1 MKKLLLP
8 VLFFA
13 CLFAEDNKINLKI
26 DGMKCAYS
34 CAGKVS
40 EIVHNMKGV
49 EECNVD
55 FASGTAEVVYDDKKI
70 NSDKI
75 VKFLNKK
82 TYYKAAI
89 EEKKKSKSNSI

>member
-40 EIVHNMKGV
+40 KIVQNMKGV

-70 NSDKI
+70 NSEKI

-82 TYYKAAI
+82 TYYKAEI
-89 EEKKKSKSNSI
+89 QDKKESKSSSI